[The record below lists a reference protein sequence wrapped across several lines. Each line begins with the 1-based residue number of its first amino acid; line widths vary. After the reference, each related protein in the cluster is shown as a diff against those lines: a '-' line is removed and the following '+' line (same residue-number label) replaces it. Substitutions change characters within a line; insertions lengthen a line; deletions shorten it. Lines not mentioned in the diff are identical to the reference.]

1 MSVISKMD
9 NNTEKD
15 PLLSST
21 SNKIDQTKKTD
32 GAQKQ
37 LSSDHRQITR
47 LITVEPVVILVA
59 FCWTS
64 QSPLL
69 EQYGYAKLAAKANVS
84 ILPSEEEN
92 NCNANESDPIYE
104 IQQKIQSQTSDFVMI
119 LMLISSLPNVIVLP
133 VFMFLSDRFGRKPIL
148 LFNLSCMLIGYIEL
162 LVFVQLDESLEM
174 MYISAATFGL
184 FGTQTLLSTSL
195 AYLADCSD
203 RVDRSF
209 KMIIFEVC
217 TSIASILSNISTG
230 FLIKYVDII
239 FPFLSFVVCTS
250 VALLYTLFLLP
261 ESLRKTHHVKQER
274 SWGNFIAPYKAS
286 IAVFFKDNGTNRRWK
301 IQLTAAVNAVVTG
314 NHVGLLILLPLYL
327 LNSPICFDSLSIAI
341 VIVEIY
347 FFRTI
352 GSLIIPKVFKNL
364 LSDTSLIIVSLIS
377 DMIFLAIIGF
387 LPYAVWILFGK
398 FAPHYKSPNIRKIIN
413 IKQI

>member
-1 MSVISKMD
+1 MD
-9 NNTEKD
+9 NSSERD
-15 PLLSST
+15 PLIAAT

-32 GAQKQ
+32 GSEKQ
-37 LSSDHRQITR
+37 VSSDHRPITR

-64 QSPLL
+64 LSPLL
-69 EQYGYAKLAAKANVS
+69 EQYGYAKLAAKENVS
-84 ILPSEEEN
+84 ILPSEGEN
-92 NCNANESDPIYE
+92 NCHVNESDPIYV
-104 IQQKIQSQTSDFVMI
+104 IQQKIQGETSDFVMI
-119 LMLISSLPNVIVLP
+119 TMLISSLPNVILLP
-133 VFMFLSDRFGRKPIL
+133 VFMFLSDKFGRKPIL
-148 LFNLSCMLIGYIEL
+148 LFNLSCMLIGYIEW
-162 LVFVQLDESLEM
+162 LVLVQLDEPLNM
-174 MYISAATFGL
+174 MLIATATFGL

-203 RVDRSF
+203 RFDRSF

-217 TSIASILSNISTG
+217 LGIASILSNISTG

-239 FPFLSFVVCTS
+239 FPFLSFVVRTS

-261 ESLRKTHHVKQER
+261 ESLEKANRAKQER
-274 SWGNFIAPYKAS
+274 SWGNFIAPYKAA
-286 IAVFFKDNGTNRRWK
+286 IAVFFKDNGFNRRWK
-301 IQLTAAVNAVVTG
+301 IQLTAVVNAVITG

-327 LNSPICFDSLSIAI
+327 LNSPLCFDSLSIAI

-352 GSLIIPKVFKNL
+352 GSLIIPKIFRNM

-377 DMIFLAIIGF
+377 DIILLAIIGF
-387 LPYAVWILFGK
+387 LPYAIWIFFGK
-398 FAPHYKSPNIRKIIN
+398 LVDRQIF
-413 IKQI
+413 IKLFI